1 MLKIS
6 GYKWYGAPW
15 ACHNPVVITSS
26 SIHIIVGLL
35 PLSAPFTSYMLSFC
49 LDHPADTSSWNAS
62 IPWFGGEVLWE
73 QSVRRKGTTQHA
85 CPGSKT
91 LSSPEKTWSHR
102 ASHVI
107 DNTSFWCESML
118 GYMSADIICSEIQT
132 VICELRQTDNIQW
145 QISGYV

>member
-6 GYKWYGAPW
+6 GYKWYGALW

-49 LDHPADTSSWNAS
+49 PDHLADTSSWNAS

-73 QSVRRKGTTQHA
+73 QSVWRKGTTQHA
-85 CPGSKT
+85 CPGLDLRFQDSEFAGET
-91 LSSPEKTWSHR
+91 LKPPRLTRHR
-102 ASHVI
+102 QYLLLVWKYAWIYVRGHYLFRDSNSNLWAST
-107 DNTSFWCESML
+107 N
-118 GYMSADIICSEIQT
+118 
-132 VICELRQTDNIQW
+132 R
-145 QISGYV
+145 